1 MEYDGY
7 IIKYNGMCIDI
18 YVYIYTQLNNEQADR
33 WGDDYVPGFD

>member
-18 YVYIYTQLNNEQADR
+18 YIYTYLNNEQIDR
-33 WGDDYVPGFD
+33 WGDDYVPGSD